1 MHFKFD
7 RAFVSSGALE
17 LDVRLIPTLLVVAHD
32 SNVAVY
38 AHLAARVDPP
48 SSFPNSEQLNHDIS
62 LPVSKTISAS
72 SYGHARMTP
81 ENDLCDTAS
90 MLFDLFCFQICIIA
104 HKNN

>member
-38 AHLAARVDPP
+38 AHLAAGPTLLAQRVV
-48 SSFPNSEQLNHDIS
+48 SRTVNNSIMTYHFLFP
-62 LPVSKTISAS
+62 
-72 SYGHARMTP
+72 
-81 ENDLCDTAS
+81 
-90 MLFDLFCFQICIIA
+90 
-104 HKNN
+104 

>member
-38 AHLAARVDPP
+38 AHLAAGPTLLAQRVDPRVV
-48 SSFPNSEQLNHDIS
+48 SRTVNNSIMTYHFLFPKLFP
-62 LPVSKTISAS
+62 LPHTVT
-72 SYGHARMTP
+72 H
-81 ENDLCDTAS
+81 E
-90 MLFDLFCFQICIIA
+90 
-104 HKNN
+104 